1 MPSCPSLSLLVSD
14 GVLQRETM
22 AHRNARHA
30 TTPRRSRTRHGPR
43 RVAEKSARSD
53 RRRQAR
59 TRLVRRNVA
68 ERISGKTAR
77 LLQQSKHGIH
87 PASRIS
93 TQRSNRPVAS
103 RTKEKQERRRRETRI
118 GGRRRD
124 VVDSHSSRDRS
135 IYVASEPSTSLSPTR
150 VAKRSGSSRALAN
163 RRASRELPERV
174 RTARASTRA
183 QGLRRRSRTLAR
195 RLAPKGEGVR
205 LEDRNG
211 RNCRRFC
218 RLVVCEVRE
227 KNFEFFS
234 VFRGSVSACIRAIDL
249 LLECRRDVES
259 LPVGNV
265 LRRLIQL
272 DGVPSEPLCLPSG
285 THVAS
290 WSFDDRL
297 DNDGNAKASA
307 TAGTGSGGEKRR
319 PPGCKYEFLLF
330 RKYLSASRCL
340 RRDISLHFG

>member
-1 MPSCPSLSLLVSD
+1 
-14 GVLQRETM
+14 M

-205 LEDRNG
+205 LENRDG

-227 KNFEFFS
+227 KKFEKNFEGKKFWRNFFFMYRI
-234 VFRGSVSACIRAIDL
+234 FRGSVSACIRAIDL

-265 LRRLIQL
+265 LRRLTQL